1 MPATIIIVC
10 AIVLYTG
17 YVVHKK
23 IKDFRM
29 GRFCGGSCSSC
40 GGSCPHKYVKSE
52 NEEDNE

>member
-1 MPATIIIVC
+1 MTATIIIVC
-10 AIVLYTG
+10 AIALYAG

-23 IKDFRM
+23 IKDFRA

-40 GGSCPHKYVKSE
+40 GASCPHKCLKSE